1 MKDRLHQNISQY
13 EQEIKI
19 KEEIHLRER
28 ENLMTQMQAN
38 KEDLEKMKK
47 EQAIKEKQMQEKI
60 TFLEK
65 VSMHHINHIVNGP
78 LH

>member
-1 MKDRLHQNISQY
+1 
-13 EQEIKI
+13 
-19 KEEIHLRER
+19 
-28 ENLMTQMQAN
+28 MTQMQAN

-60 TFLEK
+60 AFLEK
-65 VSMHHINHIVNGP
+65 VSKHHINHTVNGP